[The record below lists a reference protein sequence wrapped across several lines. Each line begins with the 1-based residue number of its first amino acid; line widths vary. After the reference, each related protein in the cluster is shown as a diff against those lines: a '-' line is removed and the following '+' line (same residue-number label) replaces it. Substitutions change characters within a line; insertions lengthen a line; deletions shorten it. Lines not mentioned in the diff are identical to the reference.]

1 MYSGKLH
8 PMCKF
13 VLSPEFR
20 ELDPEQRQDGNVTV
34 LAYMFEVCFWD
45 REGAPDLQSPLE
57 QTSQYRAWYARTQRP
72 QPALISGGSQSP

>member
-34 LAYMFEVCFWD
+34 LVFCHIKIL
-45 REGAPDLQSPLE
+45 G
-57 QTSQYRAWYARTQRP
+57 
-72 QPALISGGSQSP
+72 